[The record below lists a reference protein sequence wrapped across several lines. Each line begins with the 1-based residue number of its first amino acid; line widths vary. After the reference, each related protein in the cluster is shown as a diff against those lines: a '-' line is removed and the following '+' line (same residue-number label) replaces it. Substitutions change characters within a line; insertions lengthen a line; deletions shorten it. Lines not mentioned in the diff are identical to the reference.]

1 MSGLPAVFHYQQAL
15 DAFRRGAAGDASAA
29 VKRMSELISL
39 LDFTTT
45 LSTGLSNEEILDA
58 ALLVVMG
65 ELQVARG
72 CLFVR
77 EEGGH
82 FRLRASRG
90 VPAARPTESVM
101 EFRPDDTVVA
111 RSSGRSPEVFAAY
124 GLEALVPVF
133 KAGRAIAALG
143 LGPRPEGRPFGPDE
157 SAFLCSAAAC
167 AATPIENGFIY
178 RELKHLN
185 QRLSLKVFQ
194 LRNLFD
200 LSRELTGTFDAE
212 HIQKLTATTLLGHL
226 MVSRLVL
233 YLPVPGGLALTHER
247 GARGE
252 EAPRFVRDEEAQPV
266 LAEMRSPRPVTEL
279 PEGPW
284 REGLL
289 RARMALLVP
298 LRAGEKVIGVTA
310 VGERVSGAPFGEE
323 DYDFAMTLARQ
334 AATALESVR
343 LHQVQLDKLRQDRE
357 LQIAREI
364 QQSLFPR
371 ECPALDGFAV
381 AAASIPCQAV
391 GGDLYDYVPL
401 ADGRLALA
409 VADVSGKGTPA
420 SILMASMHASLRA
433 LAGTAPPAVLMEQL
447 NRFLFASTQESK
459 YVTLFYAELDPVRRR
474 LVYVNGGHVP
484 PYHLRPGG
492 AVDRLTVGGPV
503 LGLLEDARFEAG
515 EVALA
520 PGELLAMVT
529 DGATEALSADEVEF
543 GDDRVGAVLRDAAGA
558 TAPDALARLLEA
570 VQSWVGALGCSDD
583 LTALVLQAL

>member
-1 MSGLPAVFHYQQAL
+1 MSGLPAVFHYQQVL
-15 DAFRRGAAGDASAA
+15 NDFRRSGGEGAPA
-29 VKRMSELISL
+29 VIKRMSELISL

-65 ELQVARG
+65 ELQVGRG
-72 CLFVR
+72 ALFVR

-90 VPAARPTESVM
+90 LPSARPVEAALD
-101 EFRPDDTVVA
+101 FRPDDTVVTREA
-111 RSSGRSPEVFAAY
+111 GRSGEVFAAY
-124 GLEALVPVF
+124 GLEVLCPVF

-143 LGPRPEGRPFGPDE
+143 LGPRADGRPFGPDE
-157 SAFLCSAAAC
+157 SAFLCSVAAC

-178 RELKHLN
+178 RELKTLN
-185 QRLSLKVFQ
+185 QRLSLKIFQ

-212 HIQKLTATTLLGHL
+212 HIQKLTATTLLGQL

-252 EAPRFVRDEEAQPV
+252 EAPRFVSDAEAQPV
-266 LAEMRSPRPVTEL
+266 LAELRAPRPVAEL

-284 REGLL
+284 REGLQ
-289 RARMALLVP
+289 RARMSLLVP
-298 LRAGEKVIGVTA
+298 LRAGERVIGVTA

-323 DYDFAMTLARQ
+323 DYDFAMTLGRQ
-334 AATALESVR
+334 AASALESVR

-371 ECPALDGFAV
+371 ECPSLDGFAV
-381 AAASIPCQAV
+381 AAASLPCQAV

-401 ADGRLALA
+401 AGGRVALA

-433 LAGTAPPAVLMEQL
+433 LAGSAPPAALMDQL
-447 NRFLFASTQESK
+447 NHFLFASTQESK
-459 YVTLFYAELDPVRRR
+459 YVTLFYAELDPARRR

-484 PYHLRPGG
+484 PYHLRASG
-492 AVDRLTVGGPV
+492 AVDRLEVGGPV

-515 EVALA
+515 EVVLA
-520 PGELLAMVT
+520 PGELLVMVT
-529 DGATEALSADEVEF
+529 DGATEALSPDEVEF
-543 GDDRVGAVLRDAAGA
+543 GDERLGEALRAAAGE
-558 TAPDALARLLEA
+558 DASGVLARLLEA
-570 VQSWVGALGCSDD
+570 VQAWAGSAGCSDD
-583 LTALVLQAL
+583 LTALVLKAV